1 MVGAFFRPSASIL
14 FSILICA
21 VLVTPA
27 QSFAE
32 GLETRHLFKIERSKN
47 ANIVQYDV
55 QLTPDGKLYPK
66 EPVIAYWI
74 RLAKDGRRKEL
85 TSIQRKWAYGFKAT
99 YNAEENYAIMD
110 MVAKIGRKIKVFEA
124 DGVYRGEIR
133 IDGQPAFIEKIYIT
147 SKEGWMLPKV
157 LSIELY
163 GKNTETGEDRY
174 EKIKPK

>member
-1 MVGAFFRPSASIL
+1 MASPFFRPSASIL

-21 VLVTPA
+21 VLVTPP
-27 QSFAE
+27 QSFAID
-32 GLETRHLFKIERSKN
+32 LETRHLFKIERSKN

-74 RLAKDGRRKEL
+74 RLAQDGRRKEL
-85 TSIQRKWAYGFKAT
+85 TSIQRRWAYGFKAK
-99 YNAEENYAIMD
+99 YDAKENYAIMD
-110 MVAKIGRKIKVFEA
+110 MVAKIGRKIKIYAA
-124 DGVYRGEIR
+124 DGVYRGEIP

-147 SKEGWMLPKV
+147 SKKGGMIPKV

-163 GKNTETGEDRY
+163 GKDTETGEDRY